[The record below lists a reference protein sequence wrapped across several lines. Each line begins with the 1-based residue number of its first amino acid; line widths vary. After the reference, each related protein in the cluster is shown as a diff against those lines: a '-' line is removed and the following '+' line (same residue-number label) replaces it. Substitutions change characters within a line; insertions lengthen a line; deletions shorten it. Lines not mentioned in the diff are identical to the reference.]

1 MKRVVIAAILA
12 VATAH
17 VIAAQAPACAP
28 SGGLTFICG
37 VANPEDLVVVPNTR
51 WMLAS
56 GMAPGGGLHL
66 VDTQAKTVKNL
77 YAVGTA
83 ATRADRTKYAT
94 CPGPLD
100 PKQAL
105 LHGLSLRSA
114 ASGRYTV
121 YATNHGGRESVEVFE
136 LSASAGALGAGASAE
151 AAPTATWIGCVLAPG
166 KMSFNSVAAFSDGT
180 LVATVLITPDKTF
193 EDAFAQRI
201 TGVVMQWTPGTPAFA
216 ALPGTELSANN
227 GIETSPDDREF
238 YVASTTTK
246 RIVAFARNNTSKPL
260 RVAQLKEF
268 GPDNVRWTS
277 DNRLITAGML
287 DDEPACGGAPKD
299 EKGIRCPRGY
309 VVVTIDPKTMA
320 VTEIAR
326 GPATPSFTGTAIAMR
341 VGDDLWLG
349 SFNADRLAYRSLKR

>member
-1 MKRVVIAAILA
+1 MTRTIIAASLA
-12 VATAH
+12 FIAWTVVT
-17 VIAAQAPACAP
+17 AAQPAACAP

-37 VANPEDLVVVPNTR
+37 VANPEDLVLVPNSR

-56 GMAPGGGLHL
+56 GMAPGSGLHL
-66 VDTQAKTVKNL
+66 VDTRAKTVKSL
-77 YAVGTA
+77 YAAGSA
-83 ATRADRTKYAT
+83 ATRADRGRYAN

-100 PKQAL
+100 PKLAL
-105 LHGLSLRSA
+105 LHGLSLRPGA
-114 ASGRYTV
+114 GGRYTV

-136 LSASAGALGAGASAE
+136 LDASG
-151 AAPTATWIGCVLAPG
+151 AAPAVTWVGCVLAPG

-180 LVATVLITPDKTF
+180 IVATVLITPDKTF
-193 EDAFAQRI
+193 ADAFAQRI
-201 TGVVMQWTPGTPAFA
+201 TGVVMQWTPGTPAFI

-287 DDEPACGGAPKD
+287 DNEPACGGAPKD
-299 EKGIRCPRGY
+299 EAGIRCPRGY

-320 VTEIAR
+320 IAELAR
-326 GPATPSFTGTAIAMR
+326 GPATPAFTGTAIAMR

-349 SFNADRLAYRSLKR
+349 SFNADRLAYRSLKP

>member
-1 MKRVVIAAILA
+1 MNRLLIAATFALAAGAIA
-12 VATAH
+12 VAQSP
-17 VIAAQAPACAP
+17 AACTP

-37 VANPEDLVVVPNTR
+37 LANPEDLVLVPNTR
-51 WMLAS
+51 WMIAS
-56 GMAPGGGLHL
+56 GMAPGSGLHL
-66 VDTQAKTVKNL
+66 VDTRAKTVKNL
-77 YAVGTA
+77 YPVGA
-83 ATRADRTKYAT
+83 ASTRADRAKYAN

-114 ASGRYTV
+114 AGGRYTV

-136 LSASAGALGAGASAE
+136 LDAGGAS
-151 AAPTATWIGCVLAPG
+151 PTATWVGCVLAPG

-193 EDAFAQRI
+193 ADAFAQRI
-201 TGVVMQWTPGTPAFA
+201 TGVVMQWSPGTPTFT
-216 ALPGTELSANN
+216 ALPCTELSANN

-246 RIVAFARNNTSKPL
+246 RIFAFARNNTAKPL

-287 DDEPACGGAPKD
+287 DNEPACGGAPKD
-299 EKGIRCPRGY
+299 EAGIRCPRGY

-326 GPATPSFTGTAIAMR
+326 GPATPAFTGTAIAMQT
-341 VGDDLWLG
+341 GNEIWLG
-349 SFNADRLAYRSLKR
+349 SFNADRLAYRTLKP

>member
-1 MKRVVIAAILA
+1 MGAKGHEMKGFLIAAILG
-12 VATAH
+12 
-17 VIAAQAPACAP
+17 IAAAHAVTAQNASCAP

-37 VANPEDLVVVPNTR
+37 VANPEDLVLVPNSR

-56 GMAPGGGLHL
+56 GMAPGSGLHL
-66 VDTQAKTVKNL
+66 VDTRAKTVKSL
-77 YAVGTA
+77 YAAGA
-83 ATRADRTKYAT
+83 ANARADKTKYAM

-105 LHGLSLRSA
+105 LHGLSIRPA
-114 ASGRYTV
+114 AAGRYTV

-136 LSASAGALGAGASAE
+136 FDGSG
-151 AAPTATWIGCVLAPG
+151 AAPAATWIGCVLAPG

-180 LVATVLITPDKTF
+180 LVATVLITPDKSF
-193 EDAFAQRI
+193 DDAFAQRI
-201 TGVVMQWTPGTPAFA
+201 TGVVMQWTPGSPGFTP
-216 ALPGTELSANN
+216 LPGTELSANN

-246 RIVAFARNNTSKPL
+246 RIVAFARNNPSKPL

-299 EKGIRCPRGY
+299 EKGIRCARGY

-326 GPATPSFTGTAIAMR
+326 GPATPAFTGTAIAM
-341 VGDDLWLG
+341 VSGGELWLG
-349 SFNADRLAYRSLKR
+349 SFNADRLAYRTLKP

>member
-1 MKRVVIAAILA
+1 MKQILIAAIFALA
-12 VATAH
+12 APYG
-17 VIAAQAPACAP
+17 IAAQAPSCAP

-37 VANPEDLVVVPNTR
+37 VANAEDLVVVPNTR

-56 GMAPGGGLHL
+56 GMSPGSGLHF

-77 YAVGTA
+77 YAAGA
-83 ATRADRTKYAT
+83 ANTRPDKTRYAM

-105 LHGLSLRSA
+105 LHGLSLRA
-114 ASGRYTV
+114 AAGGRYTV

-136 LSASAGALGAGASAE
+136 LDASG
-151 AAPTATWIGCVLAPG
+151 AAPTATWVGCVLAPG

-193 EDAFAQRI
+193 ADAFAQRI
-201 TGVVMQWTPGTPAFA
+201 TGVVMQWTPGAAAFVP
-216 ALPGTELSANN
+216 LPGTELSANN

-246 RIVAFARNNTSKPL
+246 RILAFARNNTSKPL

-277 DNRLITAGML
+277 DNRLITAGMI
-287 DDEPACGGAPKD
+287 DDEPACGGAPKT
-299 EKGIRCPRGY
+299 EAGIRCPRGY

-326 GPATPSFTGTAIAMR
+326 GPATPAFTGTAIAMR

>member
-1 MKRVVIAAILA
+1 MRRILIAAILA
-12 VATAH
+12 LAATYS
-17 VIAAQAPACAP
+17 IAAQSPNCAP
-28 SGGLTFICG
+28 SGGLTFVCG
-37 VANPEDLVVVPNTR
+37 VMNAEDLVIVPNTR

-56 GMAPGGGLHL
+56 GMAPGSGLHL

-77 YAVGTA
+77 YAADA
-83 ATRADRTKYAT
+83 ATRLDKTKFAG

-114 ASGRYTV
+114 AAGRYTV

-136 LSASAGALGAGASAE
+136 LDASSAAPGAGASAK

-193 EDAFAQRI
+193 ADAFAQRI
-201 TGVVMQWTPGTPAFA
+201 TGVVMQWTPGTPAFV

-268 GPDNVRWTS
+268 GPDNVRWTN
-277 DNRLITAGML
+277 DNRLITAGMI
-287 DDEPACGGAPKD
+287 DDEPACGGAPKT
-299 EKGIRCPRGY
+299 EEGIRCPRGY

-320 VTEIAR
+320 VTELAR
-326 GPATPSFTGTAIAMR
+326 GPATPAFTGTAIAMR

-349 SFNADRLAYRSLKR
+349 SFNADRLAYRTLKK